1 MKPPYRLLAVL
12 TALALLLPGSA
23 AVQAGAEG
31 EAPMPAQADDPAAGQ
46 AGPDTSAERQ
56 LLVRFEDGVT
66 PAEIDTINQRLGV
79 KVVNRMMDGK
89 LLLVEVPYVGT
100 LGQIIDAYAATDGV
114 RYAEPDQPVSI
125 PMPQPEQPGADDGA
139 PHTGLPKVD

>member
-1 MKPPYRLLAVL
+1 MKPPYRLLAIL
-12 TALALLLPGSA
+12 TALALLLPRSA
-23 AVQAGAEG
+23 AVQADAEG
-31 EAPMPAQADDPAAGQ
+31 EVPMPAQADDLAAGQ
-46 AGPDTSAERQ
+46 AGPDTSAARQ

-100 LGQIIDAYAATDGV
+100 IAQIIDAYAATNGV

-125 PMPQPEQPGADDGA
+125 PMPQPGADDGA
-139 PHTGLPKVD
+139 PHIKLPKVD